1 MRLEQSL
8 KQRKM
13 QIIFWGLYREKVK
26 GYCYYTNYI
35 RKVFTE
41 NGVIMTRPQI
51 DRYVNAYIKNDSDFN
66 NFTTELREIGCENMK
81 YKMHRKMV
89 EHKHQIEK
97 QKAEV

>member
-1 MRLEQSL
+1 MVGGIRYEF
-8 KQRKM
+8 
-13 QIIFWGLYREKVK
+13 I
-26 GYCYYTNYI
+26 YI
-35 RKVFTE
+35 RKVFTK

-51 DRYVNAYIKNDSDFN
+51 DRYVNAYIKNDSDFDD
-66 NFTTELREIGCENMK
+66 FKTELREIGCENMK